1 MIELLTMC
9 GFETHEL
16 ETELPR
22 IERAFHRIGIT
33 TEDIGRGKE
42 RLARYYD
49 IRLQGV
55 RKAIGLSIRE
65 VVDTVL
71 ARDEG
76 KKKIL
81 YGFMAGGFEILGSAV
96 VTHSKDIHV
105 SMLAPTFQ
113 FVLGCI
119 FDKLIPV
126 LEAAEQK
133 WLKSGKVCHCANVK
147 TLVGLLTLDIIPK
160 PDLLV
165 TSGQLC
171 DTSPKTLDIL
181 HELYNIPIGYFDTC
195 QDREFKDYPDSKRV
209 ISLSATS
216 LRDLTHKV
224 QEVVGFEITDDMLWD
239 TINGRNEPRR
249 IFRDVQN
256 LMETSDPQPICAT
269 HETLLSFFSIPIS
282 TVSNSELCAILS
294 TLCKELQKKVDR
306 KEGVVPKGA
315 PRILNLLPPN
325 ASDPRLDYL
334 LCELGFAS
342 VVSETGHFP
351 VHGNR
356 YIDFNEDKPNDPYY
370 AIASTLHRSLSQ
382 ALCSRTAI
390 ISEICKNLHIDGV
403 IGRYHVACRTTV
415 GDPLLMK
422 DVINASLGIPVTV
435 LEWES
440 FDPRVYNEEQ
450 LRRRLELFRDSM
462 VENKQRN

>member
-81 YGFMAGGFEILGSAV
+81 YGFMAGGFEIIGSTV
-96 VTHSKDIHV
+96 VTHSKDIHASV
-105 SMLAPTFQ
+105 LAPSFQ

-119 FDKLIPV
+119 FDKLVPV

-133 WLKSGKVCHCANVK
+133 WLKSGKMFHCGNIK
-147 TLVGLLTLDIIPK
+147 TLVGLLTLDILPK

-181 HELYNIPIGYFDTC
+181 HELYDIPIGFFDTC
-195 QDREFKDYPDSKRV
+195 QDREFKEYPDSKRA
-209 ISLSATS
+209 IRLSATS
-216 LRDLTHKV
+216 LRNLTRKV
-224 QEVVGFEITDDMLWD
+224 EEVVGFEITDDMLWN
-239 TINGRNEPRR
+239 TINGRSEPRAL
-249 IFRDVQN
+249 FRDVQN
-256 LMETSDPQPICAT
+256 LMELSDPQPIYST
-269 HETLLSFFSIPIS
+269 HEALMTFFGIPIS
-282 TVSNSELCAILS
+282 TVSNDDLCSILS
-294 TLCKELQKKVDR
+294 ALRDELQEKVER
-306 KEGVVPKGA
+306 KEGVVPEGA

-325 ASDPRLDYL
+325 ASDPRFDYL
-334 LCELGFAS
+334 LYELGLAS
-342 VVSETGHFP
+342 VISETGHFP

-356 YIDFNEDKPNDPYY
+356 YIDFEEDKPDDPYY
-370 AIASTLHRSLSQ
+370 MIASTLHRSLSQ
-382 ALCSRTAI
+382 VLCSRSAI
-390 ISEICKNLHIDGV
+390 ISEVCKNSHIDGV

-422 DVINASLGIPVTV
+422 DVINANPGIPVMV

-440 FDPRVYNEEQ
+440 FDPRVYNDDI
-450 LRRRLELFRDSM
+450 LRKRLELFKETMISH
-462 VENKQRN
+462 KK